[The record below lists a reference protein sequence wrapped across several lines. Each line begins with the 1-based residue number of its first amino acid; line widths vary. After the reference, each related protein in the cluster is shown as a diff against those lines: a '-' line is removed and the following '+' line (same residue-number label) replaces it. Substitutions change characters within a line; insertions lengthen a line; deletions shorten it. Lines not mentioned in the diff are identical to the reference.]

1 MSRDEY
7 SMGSVDP
14 DEGGDDAGLPGF
26 LRDPIGVV
34 KRRWV
39 WMALILVAGFVAG
52 GAFLRLREPVFRAR
66 GTVLVAS
73 QKISEQFVQA
83 TVETDQL
90 EKVSAILGELLSRRQ
105 LAGMIEEHDLYP
117 SDEGDDPL
125 TMEEKVD
132 LMRSQILIGQD
143 RSNAG
148 GQAASSSATVFEVV
162 FSDHNPV
169 KAAEVANDL
178 AAGFTDSHLRMRS
191 RQARLTTEFLRRELT
206 QTEKE
211 LSELERK
218 ITVFKQTYRGQLPS
232 ELQTNLGRL
241 DRLQSQRQSLALQI
255 AEAESRLATLAA
267 SGTDLDPDSP
277 EAILRGLQRR
287 YKEQRSLYT
296 KDHPNVV
303 SLASQ
308 IAMLNEQIEERPESD
323 RAHVGSVE
331 AEAAHLTLI
340 ELRRQLVETV
350 AEFEELD
357 RRVALVP
364 ERHEELASMEQRA
377 EILQESHR
385 EFLRK
390 VNQAELAEAVESA
403 QQGER
408 ATILDAAFPPTRPES
423 SPIVA
428 LAAILIG
435 SIGAAFGIAILLE
448 LIDAVL
454 VTSDEIERKY
464 GLPVLGSIPG
474 ID

>member
-7 SMGSVDP
+7 SIGSTDL
-14 DEGGDDAGLPGF
+14 DEGGQEAGLPGF
-26 LRDPIGVV
+26 LHDPVGVI

-39 WMALILVAGFVAG
+39 WMALILVVGFAAG
-52 GAFLRLREPVFRAR
+52 GAFLHLREPIYRAR
-66 GTVLVAS
+66 ATVLVAS

-90 EKVSAILGELLSRRQ
+90 EKVSAILGELLSRRH
-105 LAGMIEEHDLYP
+105 LAAMIEEHALYTAA
-117 SDEGDDPL
+117 DGTDPL

-132 LMRSQILIGQD
+132 LMRGQILIGQD
-143 RSNAG
+143 RSNSG
-148 GQAASSSATVFEVV
+148 GQAASSTATAFEVL
-162 FSDHNPV
+162 FSDHDPV
-169 KAAEVANDL
+169 KAAQVANDL

-232 ELQTNLGRL
+232 ELPTNLGRL

-277 EAILRGLQRR
+277 EAILRSLQRR

-296 KDHPNVV
+296 EDHPNVV
-303 SLASQ
+303 SLTSQ
-308 IAMLNEQIEERPESD
+308 IAMLNEQIADRPNSEGA
-323 RAHVGSVE
+323 RVGSTE

-340 ELRRQLVETV
+340 ELRRQLAETI
-350 AEFEELD
+350 AEYEELD

-364 ERHEELASMEQRA
+364 ERHEELAAMEQRA

-408 ATILDAAFPPTRPES
+408 ATILDAAFPPARPES
-423 SPIVA
+423 SPLIA
-428 LAAILIG
+428 MAAILIG
-435 SIGAAFGIAILLE
+435 SIGAAVGIAILLE
-448 LIDAVL
+448 LIDSVL

-474 ID
+474 VD